1 MLIKDWEFNKF
12 IDNVLKFKAILI
24 HGPDRGKVNE
34 RSDEIFK
41 KISNFYNQS
50 VDIVKLNYEEFSRSS
65 SYINELIHQKSFFY
79 KFSVIKINL
88 DLIKADKDF
97 ISIFEDIDNE
107 KANFIILESE
117 YLPNN
122 SGIVN
127 KFRNSENLALITCY
141 QEINVKNS
149 ILKYAKEFSLFLDEP
164 SLDYLSNRFG
174 NDSMITKSEIKKLAL
189 FADGKKISFEDIL
202 NAVGD
207 NSVITIYNL
216 CDSIGIASSK
226 EINYL
231 YDKTCS
237 LGVNYI
243 TILRSIRKHF
253 NILLLAKEN
262 KLNDIK
268 NLKPVV
274 HFSRHS
280 KMNRQLSK
288 LKIKSLRDY
297 SVNILD
303 LEISCKLNNSI
314 NDILIK
320 KSLFDIID
328 Y

>member
-34 RSDEIFK
+34 RSDEIYK
-41 KISNFYNQS
+41 KVFYFYDKS
-50 VDIVKLNYEEFSRSS
+50 VEIVKLNYEEFSRSN
-65 SYINELIHQKSFFY
+65 SYINELIYQKSFFY

-97 ISIFEDIDNE
+97 ISIFENIDKE
-107 KANFIILESE
+107 KANLIILESE

-122 SGIVN
+122 SEIVN

-141 QEINVKNS
+141 QEVNVKNS

-164 SLDYLSNRFG
+164 SLNYLSNRFG

-207 NSVITIYNL
+207 NSVINIYNL
-216 CDSIGIASSK
+216 CDSIGIASSN
-226 EINYL
+226 EISYL

-253 NILLLAKEN
+253 NILLLAKEK
-262 KLNDIK
+262 KLHDIK
-268 NLKPVV
+268 NLKPIV
-274 HFSRHS
+274 HFSRHG
-280 KMNRQLSK
+280 KINKQLSK